1 MKYVYH
7 IAVIDPS
14 NNTLKFVT
22 AVNNQTKV
30 AKWEDDKPAKC
41 FLKLAA
47 DAILFGLICNGFNA
61 VVVKCPAHYELHN

>member
-7 IAVIDPS
+7 IAIIDPT

-22 AVNNQTKV
+22 KINNQTKV
-30 AKWEDDKPAKC
+30 ALWEDGQPAKK
-41 FLKLAA
+41 FPKMAA
-47 DAILFGLICNGFNA
+47 DDLLFGLICNGFNA